1 MTLTPIEGRFERIG
15 FHTHIRGLGVRNGK
29 ALFAADGMVGQVK
42 AREAAYVIVQL
53 IKQGKLA
60 GRAILL
66 AGPPGTGKT
75 AIALAIAKE
84 FGRDV
89 PFISLS
95 GSEIYSTDLKKT
107 EILMRAIRRA
117 IGVRVRDYREVIEG
131 EVKNIEY
138 KMVQHPYNP
147 YQQIPESVTITLST
161 DTETRDFRGGTEIA
175 IAFLQQNIREGDIV
189 MIDKETGRVTKLG
202 RAKSAK
208 REYDIEGEIYID
220 PPRGPLMKEKEF
232 VYTLTLHE
240 LDISRA
246 RRGGGGVF
254 TLLFGGEREEIT
266 NEIRQEVDELVK
278 NWIEEKRAEIIPGV
292 LFIDEVHM
300 LDIEAF
306 AFLNR
311 ALESEMAPVV
321 IFATNRG
328 LTKIRGTDIKSP
340 HGIPIDFLDRLLII
354 TTEPY
359 TEEEIR
365 KILEIKI
372 EEEGLKIDKKAFEK
386 LVKLGVENSLRYSLM
401 LLGPLEEISKI
412 SGREGEITEEDVDR
426 ASELFIDY
434 KKSSEILTKYEKDF
448 LE

>member
-1 MTLTPIEGRFERIG
+1 MALTPIEGRFERIG
-15 FHTHIRGLGVRNGK
+15 FHTHIRGLGVRDGK

-42 AREAAYVIVQL
+42 AREAAYIIVQL

-84 FGRDV
+84 FGKDV
-89 PFISLS
+89 PFISMS
-95 GSEIYSTDLKKT
+95 GSEIYSTELKKT

-117 IGVRVRDYREVIEG
+117 IGVRIRDYREVIEG
-131 EVKNIEY
+131 EVKKIEY
-138 KMVQHPYNP
+138 NMAPHPYNP
-147 YQQIPESVTITLST
+147 YQQIPESVRITIAT
-161 DTETRDFRGGTEIA
+161 DTETRDFKAGTEIA

-202 RAKSAK
+202 RSKNAK
-208 REYDIEGEIYID
+208 REFDIEGEIYLD
-220 PPRGPLMKEKEF
+220 PPTGPVIKEKEF
-232 VYTLTLHE
+232 IYTLTLHE
-240 LDISRA
+240 LDLSRA

-254 TLLFGGEREEIT
+254 SLLFGGEREEIT

-278 NWIEEKRAEIIPGV
+278 KWIEEKRAEIIPGV

-328 LTKIRGTDIKSP
+328 ITKIRGTDIESP

-359 TEEEIR
+359 TEEEVR

-372 EEEGLKIDKKAFEK
+372 EEEKLKIDKDAFEK
-386 LVKLGVENSLRYSLM
+386 LVKLGVENSLRYALM
-401 LLGPLEEISKI
+401 LLGPLREIAGTKGREEILA
-412 SGREGEITEEDVDR
+412 EDVDR
-426 ASELFIDY
+426 AAELFIDY
-434 KKSSEILTKYEKDF
+434 KKSSQILKKYEKEF
-448 LE
+448 LP